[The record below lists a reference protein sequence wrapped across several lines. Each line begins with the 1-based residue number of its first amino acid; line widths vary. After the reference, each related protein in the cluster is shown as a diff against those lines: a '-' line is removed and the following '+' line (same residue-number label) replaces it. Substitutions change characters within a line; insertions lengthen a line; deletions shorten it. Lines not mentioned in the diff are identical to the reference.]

1 MDDTGHPMNI
11 NSDESCEGAGT
22 TYQKENHK
30 NKWKVT
36 GERSECKTEIL
47 NDILTTIMEFSNDL
61 LCMNRTQ
68 PMDGAPYT
76 MGLQT
81 LLCGR

>member
-1 MDDTGHPMNI
+1 MVRLPPSGPTGGHGQVTTKWTNHVANKLGLPGCPYMDDTGHPMNN

-36 GERSECKTEIL
+36 GERSECKTEIY
-47 NDILTTIMEFSNDL
+47 IK
-61 LCMNRTQ
+61 
-68 PMDGAPYT
+68 
-76 MGLQT
+76 
-81 LLCGR
+81 